1 MRAKTKARFD
11 EVLKR
16 YTNPPSEK
24 KKAKQIAD
32 QSQEIIVVSNSKNHL
47 NLTKR
52 TIIDITLFTLHP
64 IMSATSVNCS
74 PSFFLAASNL
84 EEELRFE

>member
-24 KKAKQIAD
+24 KK
-32 QSQEIIVVSNSKNHL
+32 SKN
-47 NLTKR
+47 
-52 TIIDITLFTLHP
+52 
-64 IMSATSVNCS
+64 V
-74 PSFFLAASNL
+74 
-84 EEELRFE
+84 ELQENVVVCNGIF